1 MGLEGPAEATVA
13 DNQWETVLAELQGDG
28 EGFKGLDRLAS
39 LDFVSDLLSSEGFE
53 GFKSPGP
60 EERKLTR
67 LASLELLTEL
77 FEGKGGLADSS
88 FDISDEL
95 LTPLEEGSG
104 ISNNWTDD
112 DLLAGLGSSSEEA
125 AQKNI
130 ETNESATGESTGR
143 QENAEVNRSPNAGW
157 CPEVGGNNWGGFE
170 YVPSES
176 GGQGHKEGAQG
187 APNCNA
193 SFDASGRRSDKK
205 ENLASAREHA
215 SLKAPTSG
223 ARHQAFLP
231 PLQIPGHAPSFPPPS
246 KGSAP
251 SEEPP
256 PPGPRMRFTPQ
267 QQTALYNFGARVNWV
282 APGIESVREAHRLC
296 ADIGMGMR
304 QLKKWISNH
313 RPKELR
319 LPVTRPPWSAPE
331 GSAPPA
337 VGYGPYPPLS
347 PAALASLAAAQAAVM
362 GQPFSGPFHIPP
374 GPVVNYPSPPGH
386 WHRPLGEGAFNM
398 GGAPH
403 LPYLM
408 DVAHQRDGALRFG
421 GGSGSSVGSMGSQN
435 EGEGGSGSVPE
446 VKGILASEGMK
457 KVLRRKLKDFDPAK
471 VRHCGSILFLVLC
484 SSKRF

>member
-1 MGLEGPAEATVA
+1 MGLEGPGEATVA

-77 FEGKGGLADSS
+77 FEGEAGLADSG
-88 FDISDEL
+88 FDVSDEL

-112 DLLAGLGSSSEEA
+112 DLLAALGSSEEEA

-130 ETNESATGESTGR
+130 ENNESTTGESTGR
-143 QENAEVNRSPNAGW
+143 QENAEENRSPNAGW
-157 CPEVGGNNWGGFE
+157 GPEVRRNNWGRFE
-170 YVPSES
+170 CVPSEN
-176 GGQGHKEGAQG
+176 GGQGHEGGAQG
-187 APNCNA
+187 ASNCNA
-193 SFDASGRRSDKK
+193 SSNASGQRLDKK
-205 ENLASAREHA
+205 ENLASARGNA
-215 SLKAPTSG
+215 SLKAPTS
-223 ARHQAFLP
+223 AAMHQAFLP
-231 PLQIPGHAPSFPPPS
+231 PLQVPSPALTAPSFPPPS

-251 SEEPP
+251 SEEAPP
-256 PPGPRMRFTPQ
+256 AGPRMRFTPQ
-267 QQTALYNFGARVNWV
+267 QQTALYEFGARVNWV

-296 ADIGMGMR
+296 AEIGMGMR

-331 GSAPPA
+331 ESAPPA
-337 VGYGPYPPLS
+337 MGYGPYPPLS

-362 GQPFSGPFHIPP
+362 GQPFSGPFDIPP
-374 GPVVNYPSPPGH
+374 GPVVNYPPPPGH
-386 WHRPLGEGAFNM
+386 WPQEHRPFGGEAFNM
-398 GGAPH
+398 GGAPQ

-408 DVAHQRDGALRFG
+408 DVGYQRDGALRFG

-435 EGEGGSGSVPE
+435 EGEGGSSSVPE
-446 VKGILASEGMK
+446 VKAILASEGMK

-471 VRHCGSILFLVLC
+471 VRWFSVYQTFFC
-484 SSKRF
+484 